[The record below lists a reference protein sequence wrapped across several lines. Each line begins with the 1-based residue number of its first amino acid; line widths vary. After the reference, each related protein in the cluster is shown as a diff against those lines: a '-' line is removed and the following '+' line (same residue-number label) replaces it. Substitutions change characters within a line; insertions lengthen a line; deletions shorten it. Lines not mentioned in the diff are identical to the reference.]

1 MDFRVY
7 AEEYLSLTSVIDAAG
22 NVKLEIVPFSMA
34 HNPKFYDA

>member
-22 NVKLEIVPFSMA
+22 NVKLEIFRLPLLIIPRF
-34 HNPKFYDA
+34 